1 MKKIIQVGTG
11 DFGLTWLEILRD
23 DPHVDIVAVVD
34 VAKENLEKARRI
46 MDVKTINYYENH
58 LEAFEKETA
67 DIAVVITPPQTR
79 GQITLDALKHDFHV
93 FMEKP
98 LAHTKETADDL
109 FELAKK
115 YQQHVV
121 VSQNYRYRP
130 EIQAIKQA
138 VEQEVVGP
146 IEYVEWNFQRA
157 SKFGGWRDNYQ
168 EIILEDMSIHH
179 FDLLRYILGKN
190 ANTIYAK
197 SMRPSWSWFQ
207 GNPTASVLIDM
218 EGIHVNYFA
227 SWVTSGPETSWNG
240 ECKLYGRQGIIAL
253 IDDRPMIIKPN
264 GEEQSLSL
272 PEMEK
277 QDRAFSINEMI
288 TAIEEGREPSN
299 VVSDN
304 IYSFQMVSASLE
316 SIKLKREI
324 DLKKNL

>member
-11 DFGLTWLEILRD
+11 DFGLTWLEILKD

-190 ANTIYAK
+190 ADTVYAK

-253 IDDRPMIIKPN
+253 IDDRPMIIKSN